1 MTSKTKRLR
10 ELIAQDK
17 MIVAPGAQDALCA
30 RIIEKA
36 GFDVCYMSG
45 NGSVASML
53 GKPDIGLATF
63 DEMLTHA
70 KNIAACIDIPLIC
83 DADTGYGNVNN
94 VIRTVQAYERA
105 GIAGIHIEDQV
116 TPKKCGAMDGVELIP
131 LEESVEKIK
140 AAVYARQDPDFV
152 VIARTDSRSVL
163 GLDEAIR
170 RVKAFEKA
178 GADIVFAEMLQSKE
192 EVSKIVESVNVP
204 VLFDMLEQTEN
215 TFITNDELEELGVK
229 ITIYPLS
236 ATFRISQAITDLMT
250 ELKNTGTTQG
260 SFNSM
265 MKLHDYEELLDIGK
279 EQEYQ
284 KMFKN

>member
-10 ELIAQDK
+10 ELLNQNK
-17 MIVAPGAQDALCA
+17 MIVAPGAPDALCA
-30 RIIEKA
+30 KIIERA

-45 NGSVASML
+45 NASVASMI

-116 TPKKCGAMDGVELIP
+116 TPKKCGAMDGVDLIP
-131 LEESVEKIK
+131 LDESVEKIK
-140 AAVYARQDPDFV
+140 AAVYARQDSDFV
-152 VIARTDSRSVL
+152 IIARTDSRSVH
-163 GLDEAIR
+163 GLDEAIK

-178 GADIVFAEMLQSKE
+178 GADIVYAEMLQSKE
-192 EVSKIVESVNVP
+192 EVRKIVESVNVP
-204 VLFDMLEQTEN
+204 VLFDMLEQSEDA
-215 TFITNDELEELGVK
+215 FITNDELEELGVK

-236 ATFRISQAITDLMT
+236 ATFTISQTITNLMT
-250 ELKNTGTTQG
+250 ELKSKGTTRG
-260 SFNSM
+260 SFKKM
-265 MKLHDYEELLDIGK
+265 MKLHDYEELLGLQK
-279 EQEYQ
+279 EQDYQ
-284 KMFKN
+284 KMFK